1 MSYNQVDL
9 SSSRSSVDSSLNRSS
24 VRMSV
29 DSFMRPSLDDSTS
42 VKVVTDALLLRI
54 NSLSEV
60 NARIRKQ
67 ILRFADLNDGQ
78 RKEVRHMMHEAM
90 QVAENVQAGLKK

>member
-1 MSYNQVDL
+1 
-9 SSSRSSVDSSLNRSS
+9 
-24 VRMSV
+24 
-29 DSFMRPSLDDSTS
+29 MRPSVDDSTS

-67 ILRFADLNDGQ
+67 ILRFAELNDGQ
-78 RKEVRHMMHEAM
+78 RKEVRSMMHEAM